1 MSHSPALCERSLD
14 LADLTISRPLR
25 PPVDPS
31 WIFQTSWLSPALSP
45 CGPRIPSLSSQSGAV
60 RCDQPSGDTSRPR
73 AHPTIRGD
81 R

>member
-14 LADLTISRPLR
+14 LADLTIRRPLR
-25 PPVDPS
+25 PPIDPS
-31 WIFQTSWLSPALSP
+31 WIFPRSRLAHALAP
-45 CGPRIPSLSSQSGAV
+45 CGPRVPSLSSQSGAV

-73 AHPTIRGD
+73 AHPTIRDD